1 MKQIFQIS
9 IFLLLTTYVFGQ
21 QVPREMV
28 ILEIGTGTWCQY
40 CPGAAMGADDLLANG
55 CLVAVVENH
64 NGDPFANQY
73 SNARNSFY
81 AITGYPTAIFD
92 GISRVVGG
100 NHSQSMYPTYLPRYN
115 QRIAI
120 PCDYSMDMQITNSGL
135 DYTAVI
141 TITKVAPN
149 TATGLKLHFF
159 VTQSHISYN
168 WQGQNHVNFVNR
180 LMVPDQNGTAI
191 DFSGGDVVTVTLN
204 FSLDPT
210 WPVEDIEFVAGIQ
223 AQNKEFLQGIK
234 KAAIDLHVDFAASD
248 TIIPINQPVTF
259 TNYTTGGYI
268 GTPETYQWFFPG
280 ATPDTSSEANPTVTY
295 TECGSHNVKL
305 IVNHGGQI
313 DSLERQA
320 YVQVGPLVNI
330 TASPS
335 DTSFWPFNPIVL
347 DATIDDPQATYLWQP
362 SGETTPSITV
372 TFDQYGLGEH
382 TFTVTVNSSGCEII
396 KSHTIYFYGVE
407 GINDNKN
414 HNLNIFPNP
423 ASSSLHFY
431 VEKSG
436 VYNIYIKDLTGKTII
451 SKPSEYFISG
461 NDYILNIKDL
471 SKGIYL
477 LQLVNES
484 SSYTQKLIVR

>member
-1 MKQIFQIS
+1 MKQIFQLS
-9 IFLLLTTYVFGQ
+9 VFVLLATFVFGQ

-28 ILEIGTGTWCQY
+28 ILEIGTGIWCTY

-55 CLVAVVENH
+55 CMVAVVENH

-81 AITGYPTAIFD
+81 GITGFPTAIFD
-92 GISRVVGG
+92 GISKVVGG

-120 PCDYSMDMQITNSGL
+120 PCDFTMDMQITNSGL

-141 TITKVAPN
+141 TVTKVAPN

-191 DFSGGDVVTVTLN
+191 DFSGGDVVIVTLN

-210 WPVEDIEFVAGIQ
+210 WPIEDVEFVAGIQ
-223 AQNKEFLQGIK
+223 AQNKEFLQGTK
-234 KAAIDLHVDFAASD
+234 QAAIDLHVDFTAND
-248 TIIPINQPVTF
+248 TVIPINQPVIF
-259 TNYTTGGYI
+259 TNNTTGGYI

-280 ATPDTSSEANPTVTY
+280 ATPDTSSLKNPTVTY

-305 IVNHGGQI
+305 IVYRGGQI

-362 SGETTPSITV
+362 GGETTSSITV
-372 TFDQYGLGEH
+372 SFDQYGLGEH
-382 TFTVTVNSSGCEII
+382 TFTVTVNSSGCEIT

-407 GINDNKN
+407 GISNNKN
-414 HNLNIFPNP
+414 HHLDIFPNP
-423 ASSSLHFY
+423 ASSSLHIC
-431 VEKSG
+431 VEKPE

-451 SKPSEYFISG
+451 SKPSENFASG
-461 NDYILNIKDL
+461 NDYILDIKNL
-471 SKGIYL
+471 SRGIYL